1 VGDVTATALNEGDV
15 RRILT
20 TFSHVDDLLKH
31 VEALCHP
38 DPSPFARER
47 PDLSPEEGR
56 LLLSF
61 VVLARHRMVAALDRL
76 GIPRPGQTISARRS
90 ATTAFTFAEIAF
102 SELEARALRGYGAV
116 DPRAAEEITALAAD
130 LQELARRGTALLR
143 EQEEGGVV
151 EQVGRV
157 PGPAGKVLSELLAVG
172 TRHGL
177 TEVRPLIAAAA
188 ERATATTLDIGVFG
202 RVSAGKS
209 SLINALVGQAVLPV
223 GATP

>member
-1 VGDVTATALNEGDV
+1 
-15 RRILT
+15 
-20 TFSHVDDLLKH
+20 
-31 VEALCHP
+31 
-38 DPSPFARER
+38 
-47 PDLSPEEGR
+47 
-56 LLLSF
+56 
-61 VVLARHRMVAALDRL
+61 MVAALDRL